1 MGGQGGGGGLRETGE
16 EQLYQARSERGKL
29 VSSHDT
35 YIPPKESD
43 PEVKKTRGERVQS
56 TTACSTLKHLAAVCS
71 LAYLV
76 SN

>member
-1 MGGQGGGGGLRETGE
+1 MGGGLRETGE

-43 PEVKKTRGERVQS
+43 PEV
-56 TTACSTLKHLAAVCS
+56 
-71 LAYLV
+71 
-76 SN
+76 